1 MALTTEQ
8 TVRRDRLQVAY
19 DKLICGQNAT
29 VTQSNGRRVEYGP
42 GDAERLKVELDQL
55 NALAA
60 GRGRTRGALTFRL

>member
-8 TVRRDRLQVAY
+8 TVRRDRLQAAY

-42 GDAERLKVELDQL
+42 GDAALLKQEIDQL
-55 NALAA
+55 NAQATS
-60 GRGRTRGALTFRL
+60 RGRTRGALTFRH